1 MKFSRLLVG
10 SILLSLISG
19 LTPVWALGPP
29 TPGSASIHRFDQL
42 FRESSEGGRDSI
54 EIQFPLMLA
63 VGLMGNQSQIRVT
76 ASGPFEISV
85 GGQTFTGASGQ
96 IWKAVLVSGE
106 PAVMEYLPIVA
117 EFPLDELAQAEALAQ
132 SWRDRGYS
140 SRVMVKGSVL
150 ARQALVIGDNRKIY
164 VSVGTFENEPDAR
177 AFMQQL
183 VGMGQSPWLMMQ
195 KLKPQSGVMALIDP
209 AGTVRAQGGEIR
221 WKPTPSGGVTMKVF
235 DVEFDIGLPQH
246 GKEDRR
252 YEGIVRTLIDKD
264 GKLGVVNDIEL
275 EAYLQGVIP
284 SEVYSSDPMETLKA
298 QTVASR
304 GKTLATLGSGLSVQP
319 WDTCADQY
327 CQVYTG
333 IERQHP
339 RTTQAVQETSG
350 KVLARDG
357 KVIAANFA
365 DTCGGHSEN
374 IENVWSGGPDP
385 SFVGVPDSAPG
396 QSQFPAELTEATL
409 RTWILASPPC
419 YCKGTAARPNPY
431 FRWTVTR
438 TSSELTQKANQ
449 FYPVGTVLAFEPVAR
464 GVSGRLKSLRIK
476 GSGGEVVVNKELT
489 IRRVL
494 GGLGSS
500 LFYVTVERDASGAP
514 VRWTFRGAGRGHG
527 VGLCQVGA
535 RGAAEAGLLHPAILA
550 HYFKNCAIV
559 TLH

>member
-1 MKFSRLLVG
+1 MPRSSTLLF
-10 SILLSLISG
+10 LLTCSPL
-19 LTPVWALGPP
+19 WALHPS
-29 TPGSASIHRFDQL
+29 TARFEQLHQESVDAGS
-42 FRESSEGGRDSI
+42 DSI

-76 ASGPFEISV
+76 AGGPFEITV
-85 GGQTFTGASGQ
+85 GGQSFAGAAGQ
-96 IWKAVLVSGE
+96 VWKAVLVSGE
-106 PAVMEYLPIVA
+106 PAVMEYLPIVQ
-117 EFPLDELAQAEALAQ
+117 EFALDEMAAAEALAQ
-132 SWRDRGYS
+132 SWRDRGHTA
-140 SRVMVKGSVL
+140 RVMVKGSVL
-150 ARQALVIGDNRKIY
+150 ASQALVIGDNRKIY
-164 VSVGTFENEPDAR
+164 VAVGVFSNEPDAR

-195 KLKPQSGVMALIDP
+195 KIKPQSGVMALVDP
-209 AGTVRAQGGEIR
+209 AGQVKAQGGEIK
-221 WKPTPSGGVTMKVF
+221 WKPATAGSTTMKVF
-235 DVEFDIGLPQH
+235 EVEFDIGLPQH

-252 YEGIVRTLIDKD
+252 YEGVVRTLIDKD

-284 SEVYSSDPMETLKA
+284 SEVYSSDPIETLKA

-304 GKTLATLGSGLSVQP
+304 GKTLAKLGTGLSVQP
-319 WDTCADQY
+319 WDICADQY

-339 RTTQAVQETSG
+339 RTTQAVRETAG

-357 KVIAANFA
+357 KVIAANFS

-396 QSQFPAELTEATL
+396 HSQFPSDRSEDNLK
-409 RTWILASPPC
+409 TWILASPPC
-419 YCKGTAARPNPY
+419 YCKGTASKPNPH

-438 TSSELTQKANQ
+438 TASDLTQKVNQ
-449 FYPVGTVLAFEPVAR
+449 FYSIGNVLGFEPVAR
-464 GVSGRLKSLRIK
+464 GVSGRLMSLKIK
-476 GSGGEVVVNKELT
+476 GERGEVVVLKELT

-500 LFYVTVERDASGAP
+500 LFFVTVERDAAGAP
-514 VRWTFRGAGRGHG
+514 VRWHFRGAGRGHG

-535 RGAAEAGLLHPAILA
+535 RGAAEAGLLHPQILA
-550 HYFKNCAIV
+550 HYFKNCAIIA
-559 TLH
+559 LH